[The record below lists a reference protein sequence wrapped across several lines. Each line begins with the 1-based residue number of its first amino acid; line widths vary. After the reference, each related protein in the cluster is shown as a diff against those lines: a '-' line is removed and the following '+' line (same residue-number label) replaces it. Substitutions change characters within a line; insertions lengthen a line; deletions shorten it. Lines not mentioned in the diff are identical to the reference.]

1 MSSGRVY
8 VKKQAGESPLPERYG
23 HTMKATQRIKNAAV
37 LGLSALTLA
46 SVMLFSVACTR
57 GSDKNPGDTTGGTT
71 VVTTPVTGSN
81 GSGTTK
87 PLDPDAGTVTPNGDA
102 ADPPAG
108 TEGGTKGRSV
118 LPRMIH

>member
-1 MSSGRVY
+1 
-8 VKKQAGESPLPERYG
+8 
-23 HTMKATQRIKNAAV
+23 MKATQRIKNAAV
-37 LGLSALTLA
+37 WGLSALTLA

-71 VVTTPVTGSN
+71 VVTTPATGNN

-87 PLDPDAGTVTPNGDA
+87 PLDPDAGTVAPNGDA